1 MLMSQ
6 RSNNYVFAYD
16 GSMKSFVQ
24 WKTFFPITKSNTT
37 DGAIKRW
44 LVHFELPIQ
53 KRRGHIYDGGSN
65 LMGKKSGVAQQILK
79 QLPKALITHCHG
91 YLPSFSIKDANKQ
104 CQIQSKTM
112 KTAGEIIVLIKF
124 SPKRKW
130 ILGAINENIEV
141 SSDGDGPERAAFFLL
156 PTWLASRTSFS
167 FLMPRPHYF
176 EKLFVEPAIYL
187 GFFIFCLNNCFKK
200 YLDAVTK

>member
-24 WKTFFPITKSNTT
+24 WKTFFRITKSNTI

-53 KRRGHIYDGGSN
+53 KLRGHIYDGGSN

-91 YLPSFSIKDANKQ
+91 YLPSFSIKDANNAKFKAKLWKPLVKSS
-104 CQIQSKTM
+104 CLSSFLRNANEYLERSM
-112 KTAGEIIVLIKF
+112 KTLRYQVMVTAL
-124 SPKRKW
+124 
-130 ILGAINENIEV
+130 NELH
-141 SSDGDGPERAAFFLL
+141 SSCC
-156 PTWLASRTSFS
+156 
-167 FLMPRPHYF
+167 PH
-176 EKLFVEPAIYL
+176 
-187 GFFIFCLNNCFKK
+187 G
-200 YLDAVTK
+200 